1 MQGCSGCFLF
11 NHKAIELGIVSVGST
26 TYFKGVNV
34 HLFVSRKEK
43 RRHFKVFQGMPNTIQ
58 YDAEFVISPMHYRA
72 L

>member
-34 HLFVSRKEK
+34 HLFVS
-43 RRHFKVFQGMPNTIQ
+43 
-58 YDAEFVISPMHYRA
+58 
-72 L
+72 